1 MSAVTD
7 VVDAQVS
14 AYFSRDLERFV
25 ACYAPDAVIT
35 NGAGEELAQGH
46 DGLRRTYGGLFESSP
61 ELKGRIVNRIA
72 VGTFVA
78 DHEEVE
84 GFVRPG
90 SPSSL
95 QAIAVYHV
103 VEGKI
108 SRVALY
114 F

>member
-1 MSAVTD
+1 LCAVTD
-7 VVDAQVS
+7 VVDAQVR
-14 AYFSRDLERFV
+14 AYFARDLDRFV

-35 NGAGEELAQGH
+35 NGAGEELAHGH
-46 DGLRRTYGGLFESSP
+46 DGLRRMYGGLFESSP
-61 ELKGRIVNRIA
+61 ELNGRIVKRIA

-84 GFVRPG
+84 GFVRPD

-95 QAIAVYHV
+95 QAIAVYQV
-103 VEGKI
+103 LEGKI